1 MIDIT
6 SFEKN
11 KIVQLAREITDNPFL
26 TDFDFFCSKLRK
38 SVCSLPDSLLSK
50 MRHFARHGSP
60 SGFIVIDFQEWL
72 HEENVPL
79 TPKTNRE
86 QIGGN
91 TLLARI
97 QSLLIYAM
105 NAEMVA
111 YEAEGYGDL
120 FQDIVSME
128 TMKDKQTSNGS
139 YKELEIHTEQAFSQ
153 LRPDILS
160 LSCLRGDPYALT
172 YILPVSTITEH
183 LTESQ
188 KELLYQPLWKTGVD
202 LSFKLYNV
210 EFLEG
215 NVRGPLPILE
225 GNRNDPQLIF
235 DQDLMK
241 GITNEAADIVYSIVN
256 IYYKYR
262 GHHCL
267 KPGEILFLDNRRAV
281 HGRSPFFPKYNGAD
295 RFLVRCFA
303 VLDYEK
309 SLYARENGGRIIGAK
324 YS

>member
-6 SFEKN
+6 SSEK
-11 KIVQLAREITDNPFL
+11 KEIVEMAKNIIENSSTDL
-26 TDFDFFCSKLRK
+26 DFYCRTLRTHAG
-38 SVCSLPDSLLSK
+38 SLPESLLTK
-50 MRHFARHGSP
+50 MREFARHGSP
-60 SGFIVIDFQEWL
+60 SGFIVLDFQEWL
-72 HEENVPL
+72 HEENLPP
-79 TPKTNRE
+79 TPGTNRE
-86 QIGGN
+86 QIGGT
-91 TLLARI
+91 TLLSRI

-111 YEAEGYGDL
+111 YEAEGYGQL
-120 FQDIVSME
+120 FQDVVPMKSME
-128 TMKDKQTSNGS
+128 ENQTSNGS
-139 YKELEIHTEQAFSQ
+139 YKELEIHTEQAFSR

-160 LSCLRGDPYALT
+160 LACLRGDPHALT

-188 KELLYQPLWKTGVD
+188 QEWLYQPLWRTGVD
-202 LSFKLYNV
+202 LSFKLCGV
-210 EFLEG
+210 DFLEG
-215 NVRGPLPILE
+215 DIRGPLPILE
-225 GNRNDPQLIF
+225 GNRDDPQLIF
-235 DQDLMK
+235 DQDLMT
-241 GITNEAADIVYSIVN
+241 GITKEATDIVYSIVN
-256 IYYKYR
+256 LYYTHR

-281 HGRSPFFPKYNGAD
+281 HGRSPFFPKYDGAD

-303 VLDYEK
+303 GLDYEK